1 LILGSNFTGYLL
13 PWDQLAFW
21 AITICTGMLEYI
33 PVIGEGLKQIIL
45 GGTDLGPATLSNFF
59 AIHTAIIP
67 ACLLLLMPFHFW
79 RVRKAGGLVVPRTPE
94 ENPGTKGEMVP
105 TIPNLILR
113 ELVVAAVLIA
123 FIMLLAIV
131 YDAPFG
137 AKANPGL
144 SPNPTKAPWYF
155 AGFQE
160 LLLHIHPLFAFVV
173 VPLTIAGILILLPY
187 IPYDE
192 NTAGVWFASHRG
204 RQMAKVAAVIAIVFT
219 PLFVLADDLL
229 FDFAAWMPGIP
240 PVVSSGLLPAAM
252 ILAALGGFYILMKRK
267 YSATKNEVVQAVFVF
282 LVFAFIILTITTVWF
297 RGEGMALMWPWKV

>member
-1 LILGSNFTGYLL
+1 
-13 PWDQLAFW
+13 
-21 AITICTGMLEYI
+21 MLEYI

-45 GGTDLGPATLSNFF
+45 GGTDLGPPTLSNFF

-79 RVRKAGGLVVPRTPE
+79 RVRKSGGLVVPRKPS
-94 ENPGTKGEMVP
+94 ENPATEGEMVA

-113 ELVVAAVLIA
+113 ELVVAAVIVA
-123 FIMLLAIV
+123 FIMLLSIV
-131 YDAPFG
+131 YDAPLG

-155 AGFQE
+155 AGLQE
-160 LLLHIHPLFAFVV
+160 LLLHIQPLFAFVV
-173 VPLTIAGILILLPY
+173 LPLIIAGVLILLPY

-204 RQMAKVAAVIAIVFT
+204 RRMAVVAAVVATVFT
-219 PLFVLADDLL
+219 PLFVLADELF
-229 FDFAAWMPGIP
+229 FDFAVRIPGIP

-252 ILAALGGFYILMKRK
+252 ILAVLAGFYALMKRK
-267 YSATKNEVVQAVFVF
+267 YSATRNETVQTVFV
-282 LVFAFIILTITTVWF
+282 LLLFAFIILTITTVWF
-297 RGEGMALMWPWKV
+297 RGAGMALTWPWRAGAM